1 MLFIFVGF
9 EIDYEAETSDF
20 TNECKEFMNKFVTRI
35 FSGRWI
41 QLVMICLAVKTKY
54 SEFAIVHVCLSVPI
68 YLFPPVNIAFILLC

>member
-20 TNECKEFMNKFVTRI
+20 TNECKEFMNKFVTKI

-41 QLVMICLAVKTKY
+41 QLVVLCLAVKKY
-54 SEFAIVHVCLSVPI
+54 SEFAIVHVFLSVPI
-68 YLFPPVNIAFILLC
+68 SLFHL